1 MTPMYYY
8 MWEFFTSMAII
19 IFVIAYIVYDRRQE
33 RIKAEKEAG
42 VSDADT
48 QISKNKASGRS

>member
-19 IFVIAYIVYDRRQE
+19 IFVIAYIIYDRRQE
-33 RIKAEKEAG
+33 KIKAEKE
-42 VSDADT
+42 SDMTDT
-48 QISKNKASGRS
+48 GTRIPENNASGRS